1 MANGMPF
8 GPGPGGALFQGGALA
23 PPAPE
28 SPHLMNG
35 VGSPR
40 PPKNGF
46 GVTKGPVGGKHTTF
60 QDHVSPHSGMRSTI
74 TRGDPINRS
83 LGHYGKLGGFPEVAR
98 LPGQS
103 PVGSSLRQL
112 RGGMGQMRRIRGGLG
127 PGRQGQ
133 PGASDTDYSMSSMDT
148 E

>member
-8 GPGPGGALFQGGALA
+8 GPGPGGSLFMGGAGAA
-23 PPAPE
+23 PAAE
-28 SPHLMNG
+28 SPTLMNG
-35 VGSPR
+35 SSPR

-46 GVTKGPVGGKHTTF
+46 GLTKGPSGGKHTSF
-60 QDHVSPHSGMRSTI
+60 QDHVSPHSGSRSTI
-74 TRGDPINRS
+74 TKGEPLMRS
-83 LGHYGKLGGFPEVAR
+83 LGHYGKMGGFHSTAH
-98 LPGQS
+98 LPGQPPVAS
-103 PVGSSLRQL
+103 PLHGI

-133 PGASDTDYSMSSMDT
+133 PGASDKDYSMTSMDT